1 MSDEIQNPRSYAHL
15 PEELLGKILEN
26 IPATVDK
33 MNRLFDIQDEP
44 IKAGM
49 DDLKKRGMIEL
60 LSSTDYST
68 SLMAAD
74 GGMILEKMTG
84 TDLLLAVAV
93 GVEGL
98 GKEDTQDWGS
108 EKNQYYQFQ
117 TVLPH
122 DEANSRLVQGIM
134 FLMELSVLANA
145 DHEIRILDGTHFTPI
160 IKINSLLS
168 ADGEKI
174 GSVYTD
180 ALKDFLKETYKKI
193 IPDIPDIIKAA
204 FNDDKIISLAKYS
217 SSRDVI
223 DAFLSKHKIHVD
235 DKTFFS
241 LALSQDEYLKPLSVG
256 QSQEERRKTWD
267 DLRINSN
274 LELPNNEQEKLNK
287 ALIEAINP
295 IRTKDKFTSKQ
306 KPSEI
311 FYTYY
316 KPYED
321 GPAYKIEMKK
331 TLAEDKKRLERYLLS
346 IKKQI
351 VFPEIREPYPQ
362 YLVDLMA
369 KNVAGGMFAIQEAIR
384 LSSDL
389 KIDKGK
395 FNLLFNYR
403 T

>member
-1 MSDEIQNPRSYAHL
+1 MDGELENRSYAHL

-26 IPATVDK
+26 VPATVDK

-44 IKAGM
+44 IRAGM

-60 LSSTDYST
+60 LSSIDYST

-98 GKEDTQDWGS
+98 GDGDTENWGS
-108 EKNQYYQFQ
+108 EKNQYYQWQ

-122 DEANSRLVQGIM
+122 DEANSRLIQGVM

-145 DHEIRILDGTHFTPI
+145 EHEIRILDGTHFTPI

-168 ADGEKI
+168 ADSEKI

-180 ALKDFLKETYKKI
+180 ALRDFLKETYKKI

-204 FNDDKIISLAKYS
+204 FNDDKIIALAKYS

-256 QSQEERRKTWD
+256 QSEEERRKTWD

-274 LELPNNEQEKLNK
+274 LELPDNEQKELNK
-287 ALIEAINP
+287 ALAEAINP
-295 IRTKDKFTSKQ
+295 IRTKDKFTSKR

-321 GPAYKIEMKK
+321 GPAYKIEIKK
-331 TLAEDKKRLERYLLS
+331 TLAEDKNRFEKYLLS

-351 VFPEIREPYPQ
+351 IFPEIREPYPQ

>member
-1 MSDEIQNPRSYAHL
+1 MNDEIQNSRNYAHL

-26 IPATVDK
+26 VPATVDK

-49 DDLKKRGMIEL
+49 DDLKKLGMIQL

-84 TDLLLAVAV
+84 TDLLLVVAV

-98 GKEDTQDWGS
+98 GKGDTKDWGS
-108 EKNQYYQFQ
+108 EKNQYYQWQ

-256 QSQEERRKTWD
+256 QSEEERRKTWD

-274 LELPNNEQEKLNK
+274 LELPNNEQEELNR
-287 ALIEAINP
+287 ALIEAINT

-316 KPYED
+316 KPYKD
-321 GPAYKIEMKK
+321 GPAYKIEIKK
-331 TLAEDKKRLERYLLS
+331 TLARDKKRLERYLLS

>member
-26 IPATVDK
+26 VPATVDK

-98 GKEDTQDWGS
+98 GEGDTQDWGS
-108 EKNQYYQFQ
+108 EKNQYYQWQ

-145 DHEIRILDGTHFTPI
+145 DHEIRIMDGTHFTPI

-168 ADGEKI
+168 ADGENI

-180 ALKDFLKETYKKI
+180 ALRDFLKETYKKI

-223 DAFLSKHKIHVD
+223 DAFLSEHKIHVD

-241 LALSQDEYLKPLSVG
+241 LSLSQDEYLKPLSVG
-256 QSQEERRKTWD
+256 QSKEERRKTWD

-274 LELPNNEQEKLNK
+274 LELPDDEQEKLNK

-295 IRTKDKFTSKQ
+295 IRTKDKFTAKEKQ
-306 KPSEI
+306 SEI

-331 TLAEDKKRLERYLLS
+331 PLAEDKKRLERYLLS

>member
-1 MSDEIQNPRSYAHL
+1 MNFVDQNNNNYAHL

-26 IPATVDK
+26 VPNTVNK
-33 MNRLFDIQDEP
+33 MNAMFDIQDKP
-44 IKAGM
+44 IRAGM
-49 DDLKKRGMIEL
+49 EDLKERGMIKI
-60 LSSTDYST
+60 LSSKDYSN

-98 GKEDTQDWGS
+98 TEDDTQKWGAD
-108 EKNQYYQFQ
+108 KNQFYQWQ

-122 DEANSRLVQGIM
+122 DEANARLVQGIM
-134 FLMELSVLANA
+134 LLMELSVLANA
-145 DHEIRILDGTHFTPI
+145 DHEIRIMDGTHFTPI

-174 GSVYTD
+174 GPVYTE
-180 ALKDFLKETYKKI
+180 ALKDFLKVTYKKI
-193 IPDIPDIIKAA
+193 IPDIPNIIKSA
-204 FNDDKIISLAKYS
+204 FHDDKIIALAKYS

-223 DAFLSKHKIHVD
+223 DAFLSKHNIHVD

-241 LALSQDEYLKPLSVG
+241 LALGQDEYLKPLSVG
-256 QSQEERRKTWD
+256 QSEEERRKIWD

-274 LELPNNEQEKLNK
+274 LELPENEQVQLNK
-287 ALIEAINP
+287 ALMEDINP
-295 IRTKDKFTSKQ
+295 IRTKDKFNAKSK
-306 KPSEI
+306 KSEI

-321 GPAYKIEMKK
+321 GPSYKIEMKK
-331 TLAEDKKRLERYLLS
+331 TLAEDEKRLERYLLT

-351 VFPEIREPYPQ
+351 IFPEIREPYPQ

-369 KNVAGGMFAIQEAIR
+369 KSVAGGMFAIQEAIR
-384 LSSDL
+384 LSPDL
-389 KIDKGK
+389 KLDKGK